1 VTWLKWF
8 FVAVSAII
16 VLVLGNALRTGTLIS
31 HKGPDIRRSEHPTAF
46 WVVFVSYVAILGVA
60 VLAAIRW

>member
-1 VTWLKWF
+1 
-8 FVAVSAII
+8 
-16 VLVLGNALRTGTLIS
+16 LIS